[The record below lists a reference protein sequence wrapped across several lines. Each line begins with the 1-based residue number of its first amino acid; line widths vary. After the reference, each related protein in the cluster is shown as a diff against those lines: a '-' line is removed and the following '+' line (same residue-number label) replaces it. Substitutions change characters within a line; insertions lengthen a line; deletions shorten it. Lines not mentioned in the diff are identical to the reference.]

1 MGVTDRAAAVRADEH
16 DPLAGFRDRFAMGRP
31 GRIYLNGN
39 SLGLLPLDTRDRLAA
54 TVDAWADRAV
64 GGWLDWVD
72 GPSRVGD
79 LIGRELLGASPGEV
93 LVCDS
98 TTVNLYKLCAAVL
111 DLGPRAVVTDR
122 SNFPTDRYVLE
133 GLATRRGLPLRMI
146 DTHPV
151 DGLRM
156 ADLERALAKGPALI
170 VVSLVDYRSGALV
183 DMRAVQELALAH
195 EAIVVWD
202 LSHAVG
208 AVPVDLNGTG
218 AQLAVGCTYKYLNA
232 GPGAPGW
239 LYVATSVQD
248 ALLSPIQ
255 GWFGQR
261 DQFAMERDYDPA
273 DGVVRFLAGTPSVL
287 GLTAVESGVAVLAEA
302 GVGALRAKSEAL
314 TGLAIDLHR
323 EWLAPLGFELGT
335 PSEPAQRGSH
345 VTLRHPLAWPIKQAL
360 ADRADVV
367 TDFRPPDAIRF
378 GIAPIYTRFTD
389 VWDALDR
396 LRRLVEAGE
405 HEAYGTVPGRV
416 T

>member
-1 MGVTDRAAAVRADEH
+1 M
-16 DPLAGFRDRFAMGRP
+16 
-31 GRIYLNGN
+31 
-39 SLGLLPLDTRDRLAA
+39 
-54 TVDAWADRAV
+54 
-64 GGWLDWVD
+64 
-72 GPSRVGD
+72 
-79 LIGRELLGASPGEV
+79 
-93 LVCDS
+93 
-98 TTVNLYKLCAAVL
+98 
-111 DLGPRAVVTDR
+111 
-122 SNFPTDRYVLE
+122 
-133 GLATRRGLPLRMI
+133 
-146 DTHPV
+146 
-151 DGLRM
+151 
-156 ADLERALAKGPALI
+156 RAL
-170 VVSLVDYRSGALV
+170 
-183 DMRAVQELALAH
+183 QELALDH

-208 AVPVDLNGTG
+208 AVPVDLNGAG

-302 GVGALRAKSEAL
+302 GVGALRAKSVAL

-323 EWLAPLGFELGT
+323 EWLVPLGFELGT
-335 PSEPAQRGSH
+335 PSDPGQRGSH

-360 ADRADVV
+360 ADRSDVV

-405 HEAYGTVPGRV
+405 HEAYGRVPGRV